1 MSIRFTPSFLRR
13 LLFVDAASSALMAL
27 LLLGASDPLQS
38 LLGLPVSLLDAAGM
52 VLLPFALFVGLLSS
66 QAMLWRAG
74 VWVVIVCN
82 ALWVIDSLAVLL
94 LGATRPTAAGTAF
107 VLAQAAFVGLLAELQ
122 FMALRRAPQAM
133 A

>member
-1 MSIRFTPSFLRR
+1 MP
-13 LLFVDAASSALMAL
+13 
-27 LLLGASDPLQS
+27 
-38 LLGLPVSLLDAAGM
+38 
-52 VLLPFALFVGLLSS
+52 
-66 QAMLWRAG
+66 WRAG